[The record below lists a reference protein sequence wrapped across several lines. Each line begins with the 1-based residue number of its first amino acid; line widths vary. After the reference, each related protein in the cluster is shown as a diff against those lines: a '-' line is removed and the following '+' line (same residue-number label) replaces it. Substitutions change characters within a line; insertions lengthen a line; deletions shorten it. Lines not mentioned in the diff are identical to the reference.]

1 MLQARAAEPLRVG
14 LAAGRADKKVVRSL
28 SRADRRQIGV
38 QSVEIAGRLLKT
50 LAQLGG
56 PQTLKDFSAAAGL
69 SPAKAHR
76 YLVSLIREGLIEQS
90 SIDGRYDF
98 GGAAREIGRAA
109 INRLDIM
116 RIGAPLLVDL
126 RNVLQQTVFL
136 GVWGNEGPTVLYWL
150 DVPRPVSVIIRPG
163 SILPLLTS
171 ALGLVCA
178 ALPPDL
184 TKRRIAK
191 EIAEH
196 KRSGLDFAVKSEAE
210 AASKLADVRARGFS
224 LVRGDLIRGIDAMA
238 VPVLDFKKDLVAVLA
253 AVGPSK
259 SIDVSSKGKPV
270 RELKLAAQ
278 KFVGLI
284 VSDPKRTVFHKDRAK
299 QMRFHEGPPWRK
311 IRAQAPILYRV
322 GGRERSACG

>member
-1 MLQARAAEPLRVG
+1 MLQARAAEPLGVG

-136 GVWGNEGPTVLYWL
+136 GAWGNEGPTVLYWL

-178 ALPPDL
+178 AYLPPDL

-210 AASKLADVRARGFS
+210 AARKLADVRARGFS

-259 SIDVSSKGKPV
+259 SIDVSSNGKSI
-270 RELKLAAQ
+270 RELKSAAK

-284 VSDPKRTVFHKDRAK
+284 
-299 QMRFHEGPPWRK
+299 G
-311 IRAQAPILYRV
+311 
-322 GGRERSACG
+322 

>member
-1 MLQARAAEPLRVG
+1 MLQARAAEPLGGG

-178 ALPPDL
+178 AYLPPDL

-210 AASKLADVRARGFS
+210 AARKLADVRARGFS

-259 SIDVSSKGKPV
+259 SIDVSSNGKSI
-270 RELKLAAQ
+270 RELKLAAK
-278 KFVGLI
+278 KFVSLI
-284 VSDPKRTVFHKDRAK
+284 
-299 QMRFHEGPPWRK
+299 G
-311 IRAQAPILYRV
+311 
-322 GGRERSACG
+322 

>member
-1 MLQARAAEPLRVG
+1 LGVG

-76 YLVSLIREGLIEQS
+76 YLVSLIRESLIEQS
-90 SIDGRYDF
+90 AIDGRYDF

-178 ALPPDL
+178 AYLPPDL

-210 AASKLADVRARGFS
+210 AARKLADVRARGFS

-259 SIDVSSKGKPV
+259 SIDVSSNGKSI
-270 RELKLAAQ
+270 RELKLAAK
-278 KFVGLI
+278 KFVSQIG
-284 VSDPKRTVFHKDRAK
+284 
-299 QMRFHEGPPWRK
+299 
-311 IRAQAPILYRV
+311 
-322 GGRERSACG
+322 

>member
-1 MLQARAAEPLRVG
+1 MLQARAAEPLGVG

-76 YLVSLIREGLIEQS
+76 YLVSLIRESLIEQS
-90 SIDGRYDF
+90 AIDGRYDF

-178 ALPPDL
+178 AYLPPDL

-196 KRSGLDFAVKSEAE
+196 KRSGLDFAMKSEAE
-210 AASKLADVRARGFS
+210 AARKLADVRARGFS

-259 SIDVSSKGKPV
+259 SIDVSGKGKSV
-270 RELKLAAQ
+270 RELKLAAK
-278 KFVGLI
+278 KFVSLI
-284 VSDPKRTVFHKDRAK
+284 
-299 QMRFHEGPPWRK
+299 G
-311 IRAQAPILYRV
+311 
-322 GGRERSACG
+322 

>member
-1 MLQARAAEPLRVG
+1 MLQARAAEPLGVG

-90 SIDGRYDF
+90 AIDGRYDF

-178 ALPPDL
+178 AYLPPDL

-196 KRSGLDFAVKSEAE
+196 KRSGLDFAVKSQAQ
-210 AASKLADVRARGFS
+210 AARKLADVRARGFS

-259 SIDVSSKGKPV
+259 SIDVSSNGKSI

-284 VSDPKRTVFHKDRAK
+284 
-299 QMRFHEGPPWRK
+299 G
-311 IRAQAPILYRV
+311 
-322 GGRERSACG
+322 

>member
-1 MLQARAAEPLRVG
+1 MLQARAAEPLGVG

-90 SIDGRYDF
+90 AIVGRYDF

-178 ALPPDL
+178 AYLPPDL

-196 KRSGLDFAVKSEAE
+196 KRSGLDFAVKSQAQ
-210 AASKLADVRARGFS
+210 AARKLADVRARGFS

-238 VPVLDFKKDLVAVLA
+238 VPVLDFKNDLVAVLA
-253 AVGPSK
+253 VVGPSK
-259 SIDVSSKGKPV
+259 SIDVSSNGKPI
-270 RELKLAAQ
+270 RELKLAAR
-278 KFVGLI
+278 KFVSLI
-284 VSDPKRTVFHKDRAK
+284 
-299 QMRFHEGPPWRK
+299 G
-311 IRAQAPILYRV
+311 
-322 GGRERSACG
+322 

>member
-136 GVWGNEGPTVLYWL
+136 GAWGNEGPTVLYWL

-178 ALPPDL
+178 AYLPPDL

-210 AASKLADVRARGFS
+210 AARKLADVRARGFS

-259 SIDVSSKGKPV
+259 SIDVSSNGKSI
-270 RELKLAAQ
+270 RELKSAAK
-278 KFVGLI
+278 KFVGQI
-284 VSDPKRTVFHKDRAK
+284 
-299 QMRFHEGPPWRK
+299 G
-311 IRAQAPILYRV
+311 
-322 GGRERSACG
+322 

>member
-1 MLQARAAEPLRVG
+1 MLQARAAEPLGVG

-56 PQTLKDFSAAAGL
+56 PQTLKDFSAVAGL
-69 SPAKAHR
+69 SPAKANR

-90 SIDGRYDF
+90 AIDGRYDF

-136 GVWGNEGPTVLYWL
+136 GAWGNEGPTVLYWL

-178 ALPPDL
+178 AYLPPDL

-196 KRSGLDFAVKSEAE
+196 KRSGLDFAVKSEAQ
-210 AASKLADVRARGFS
+210 AARKLADVRARGFS

-259 SIDVSSKGKPV
+259 SIDVSRNGKSI

-284 VSDPKRTVFHKDRAK
+284 
-299 QMRFHEGPPWRK
+299 G
-311 IRAQAPILYRV
+311 
-322 GGRERSACG
+322 

>member
-1 MLQARAAEPLRVG
+1 MLQARAAEPLGVG

-76 YLVSLIREGLIEQS
+76 YLVSLIRESLIEQS
-90 SIDGRYDF
+90 AIDGRYDF

-116 RIGAPLLVDL
+116 RIGAPLLVGL

-171 ALGLVCA
+171 ALGLICA
-178 ALPPDL
+178 AYLPPDL
-184 TKRRIAK
+184 TKKRIAK

-210 AASKLADVRARGFS
+210 AARKLADVRARGFS
-224 LVRGDLIRGIDAMA
+224 LVRGDLIGGIDAMA
-238 VPVLDFKKDLVAVLA
+238 VPVLDFKNDLVAVLA
-253 AVGPSK
+253 AVGPFK
-259 SIDVSSKGKPV
+259 GIDVSSNGKSV
-270 RELKLAAQ
+270 RELKLAAK
-278 KFVGLI
+278 KFVSLI
-284 VSDPKRTVFHKDRAK
+284 
-299 QMRFHEGPPWRK
+299 G
-311 IRAQAPILYRV
+311 
-322 GGRERSACG
+322 

>member
-1 MLQARAAEPLRVG
+1 MLQARAAEPLGVG

-136 GVWGNEGPTVLYWL
+136 GAWGNEGPTVLYWL

-178 ALPPDL
+178 AYLPPDL

-196 KRSGLDFAVKSEAE
+196 KRSGLDFAAKSEAE
-210 AASKLADVRARGFS
+210 AARKLADVRARGFS

-259 SIDVSSKGKPV
+259 SIDVSSNGKSI
-270 RELKLAAQ
+270 RELKLAAK

-284 VSDPKRTVFHKDRAK
+284 
-299 QMRFHEGPPWRK
+299 G
-311 IRAQAPILYRV
+311 
-322 GGRERSACG
+322 

>member
-1 MLQARAAEPLRVG
+1 MLQARAAEPLGVG

-38 QSVEIAGRLLKT
+38 QSVEIAARLLKT

-76 YLVSLIREGLIEQS
+76 YLVSLIRESLIEQS
-90 SIDGRYDF
+90 AIDGRYDF

-178 ALPPDL
+178 AYLPPDL

-210 AASKLADVRARGFS
+210 AARKLADVRARGFS

-259 SIDVSSKGKPV
+259 GIDVSSNGKSI

-278 KFVGLI
+278 KFVSLI
-284 VSDPKRTVFHKDRAK
+284 
-299 QMRFHEGPPWRK
+299 G
-311 IRAQAPILYRV
+311 
-322 GGRERSACG
+322 

>member
-1 MLQARAAEPLRVG
+1 M
-14 LAAGRADKKVVRSL
+14 
-28 SRADRRQIGV
+28 SRADGRQIGV
-38 QSVEIAGRLLKT
+38 QSVEIVGLLLKT
-50 LAQLGG
+50 LAQLKG

-69 SPAKAHR
+69 SPAKVHR
-76 YLVSLIREGLIEQS
+76 YLVSLIREGLIEQNA
-90 SIDGRYDF
+90 IDGRYDF

-116 RIGAPLLVDL
+116 RIGTPLLIDL

-178 ALPPDL
+178 AYLPPDL

-196 KRSGLDFAVKSEAE
+196 KRLGLDFPVKSEE
-210 AASKLADVRARGFS
+210 DAARKLADVRARGFS

-238 VPVLDFKKDLVAVLA
+238 VPVLDFKNDLVAVLA
-253 AVGPSK
+253 AVGPAK
-259 SIDVSSKGKPV
+259 SIDVSINGKPM
-270 RELKLAAQ
+270 RELKLAAK
-278 KFVGLI
+278 KFVRLI
-284 VSDPKRTVFHKDRAK
+284 
-299 QMRFHEGPPWRK
+299 G
-311 IRAQAPILYRV
+311 
-322 GGRERSACG
+322 

>member
-1 MLQARAAEPLRVG
+1 V
-14 LAAGRADKKVVRSL
+14 KSL

-50 LAQLGG
+50 LAQLEG
-56 PQTLKDFSAAAGL
+56 PQTLRDLSAAAAL

-76 YLVSLIREGLIEQS
+76 YLVSLIREGLVEQS
-90 SIDGRYDF
+90 AIDGRYDF
-98 GGAAREIGRAA
+98 GGAARQIGRAA

-116 RIGAPLLVDL
+116 RIGAPLLVEL
-126 RNVLQQTVFL
+126 RNMLQQTVFL

-178 ALPPDL
+178 AYLPSDL
-184 TKRRIAK
+184 TKGRIAK

-196 KRSGLDFAVKSEAE
+196 KRSGLDFPVKSMEE
-210 AASKLADVRARGFS
+210 AARKLADVRARGFG

-238 VPVLDFKKDLVAVLA
+238 VPVLDFKNDLVAVLA
-253 AVGPSK
+253 AVGPSR
-259 SIDVSSKGKPV
+259 SIDVSSHGKPI
-270 RELKLAAQ
+270 RELKLAAK
-278 KFVGLI
+278 KFVSLI
-284 VSDPKRTVFHKDRAK
+284 
-299 QMRFHEGPPWRK
+299 G
-311 IRAQAPILYRV
+311 
-322 GGRERSACG
+322 

>member
-1 MLQARAAEPLRVG
+1 MLQARAAEPLGVG
-14 LAAGRADKKVVRSL
+14 LAAERADKKVVRSL

-76 YLVSLIREGLIEQS
+76 YLVSLIRESLIEQS
-90 SIDGRYDF
+90 AIDGRYDF

-178 ALPPDL
+178 AYLPPDL
-184 TKRRIAK
+184 TKKRIAK

-196 KRSGLDFAVKSEAE
+196 KRSGLDFPVKSEAE
-210 AASKLADVRARGFS
+210 AARMLADVRARGFS

-259 SIDVSSKGKPV
+259 SIDVSSNGKSI
-270 RELKLAAQ
+270 RELKLAAK
-278 KFVGLI
+278 KFVSQIG
-284 VSDPKRTVFHKDRAK
+284 
-299 QMRFHEGPPWRK
+299 
-311 IRAQAPILYRV
+311 
-322 GGRERSACG
+322 

>member
-76 YLVSLIREGLIEQS
+76 YLVSLIRESLIEQS
-90 SIDGRYDF
+90 AIDGRYDF

-178 ALPPDL
+178 AYLPPDL
-184 TKRRIAK
+184 TKKRIAK

-196 KRSGLDFAVKSEAE
+196 KRSGLDFPAKSEAE
-210 AASKLADVRARGFS
+210 AARMLADVRARGFS

-259 SIDVSSKGKPV
+259 NIDVSSNGKSI
-270 RELKLAAQ
+270 RELKLAAK
-278 KFVGLI
+278 KFVSQIG
-284 VSDPKRTVFHKDRAK
+284 
-299 QMRFHEGPPWRK
+299 
-311 IRAQAPILYRV
+311 
-322 GGRERSACG
+322 

>member
-1 MLQARAAEPLRVG
+1 MLQARAAEPLGVG

-56 PQTLKDFSAAAGL
+56 PQTLKDFSAVAGL

-90 SIDGRYDF
+90 AIDGRYDF

-178 ALPPDL
+178 AYLPPDL

-196 KRSGLDFAVKSEAE
+196 KRSGLDFAVKSEAQ
-210 AASKLADVRARGFS
+210 AARKLADVRARGFS

-238 VPVLDFKKDLVAVLA
+238 VPVLDFKKDLVAVLT

-259 SIDVSSKGKPV
+259 SIDVSSNGKSI
-270 RELKLAAQ
+270 RELKSAAK
-278 KFVGLI
+278 KFVGQI
-284 VSDPKRTVFHKDRAK
+284 
-299 QMRFHEGPPWRK
+299 G
-311 IRAQAPILYRV
+311 
-322 GGRERSACG
+322 

>member
-1 MLQARAAEPLRVG
+1 MLQARAAEPLGVG

-28 SRADRRQIGV
+28 SGADRRQIGV

-126 RNVLQQTVFL
+126 RNLLQQTVFL

-178 ALPPDL
+178 AYLPPDL

-210 AASKLADVRARGFS
+210 AARKLADVRARGFS

-259 SIDVSSKGKPV
+259 SIDVSSNGKSI
-270 RELKLAAQ
+270 RELKLAAK
-278 KFVGLI
+278 KFVSQIG
-284 VSDPKRTVFHKDRAK
+284 
-299 QMRFHEGPPWRK
+299 
-311 IRAQAPILYRV
+311 
-322 GGRERSACG
+322 

>member
-1 MLQARAAEPLRVG
+1 MLQARAAEPLGVG

-76 YLVSLIREGLIEQS
+76 YLVSLIRESLIEQS
-90 SIDGRYDF
+90 AIDGRYDF

-178 ALPPDL
+178 AYLPPDL
-184 TKRRIAK
+184 TKKRIAK

-196 KRSGLDFAVKSEAE
+196 KRSGLDFPAKSEAE
-210 AASKLADVRARGFS
+210 AARMLADVRARGFS

-259 SIDVSSKGKPV
+259 NIDVSSNGKSI
-270 RELKLAAQ
+270 RELKLAAK
-278 KFVGLI
+278 KFVSQIG
-284 VSDPKRTVFHKDRAK
+284 
-299 QMRFHEGPPWRK
+299 
-311 IRAQAPILYRV
+311 
-322 GGRERSACG
+322 

>member
-1 MLQARAAEPLRVG
+1 MPQARAAEPLGGG

-76 YLVSLIREGLIEQS
+76 YLVSLIRESLIEQS
-90 SIDGRYDF
+90 AIDGRYDF

-178 ALPPDL
+178 AYLPPDL
-184 TKRRIAK
+184 TKKRIAK

-196 KRSGLDFAVKSEAE
+196 KRSGLDFPVKSEAE
-210 AASKLADVRARGFS
+210 AARMLADVRARGFS

-259 SIDVSSKGKPV
+259 SIDVSSNGKSI
-270 RELKLAAQ
+270 RELKLAAK

-284 VSDPKRTVFHKDRAK
+284 
-299 QMRFHEGPPWRK
+299 G
-311 IRAQAPILYRV
+311 
-322 GGRERSACG
+322 

>member
-1 MLQARAAEPLRVG
+1 VKSLR
-14 LAAGRADKKVVRSL
+14 RADK
-28 SRADRRQIGV
+28 RQIGV
-38 QSVEIAGRLLKT
+38 QSVDVAARLLKT
-50 LAQLGG
+50 LAQLKG
-56 PQTLKDFSAAAGL
+56 PQTLKDFSTAAGL

-90 SIDGRYDF
+90 AIDGRYDF

-178 ALPPDL
+178 AYLPPDL

-196 KRSGLDFAVKSEAE
+196 KRSGLDFHLKSEAE
-210 AASKLADVRARGFS
+210 AAAKLADIRRRGFS

-238 VPVLDFKKDLVAVLA
+238 VPVLDYKNDLVAVLA
-253 AVGPSK
+253 AVGPAR
-259 SIDVSSKGKPV
+259 SIDISSNGNAV
-270 RELKLAAQ
+270 RELKLAAN
-278 KFVGLI
+278 KFVSLI
-284 VSDPKRTVFHKDRAK
+284 
-299 QMRFHEGPPWRK
+299 G
-311 IRAQAPILYRV
+311 
-322 GGRERSACG
+322 

>member
-1 MLQARAAEPLRVG
+1 MLQARAAEPLGVG

-136 GVWGNEGPTVLYWL
+136 GAWGNEGPTVLYWL

-178 ALPPDL
+178 AYLPPDL

-196 KRSGLDFAVKSEAE
+196 KGSGLDFAVKSEAE
-210 AASKLADVRARGFS
+210 AARKLADVRARGFS

-259 SIDVSSKGKPV
+259 SIDVSSNGKSI
-270 RELKLAAQ
+270 RELKSAAK

-284 VSDPKRTVFHKDRAK
+284 
-299 QMRFHEGPPWRK
+299 G
-311 IRAQAPILYRV
+311 
-322 GGRERSACG
+322 

>member
-1 MLQARAAEPLRVG
+1 MLQAWAAEPLRVG

-90 SIDGRYDF
+90 AIDGRYDF

-116 RIGAPLLVDL
+116 RIGAPLLVNL

-178 ALPPDL
+178 AYLPPDL

-210 AASKLADVRARGFS
+210 AARKLADVRARGFS

-259 SIDVSSKGKPV
+259 SIDVSNNGKSI
-270 RELKLAAQ
+270 RELKLAAKQ
-278 KFVGLI
+278 FVSLI
-284 VSDPKRTVFHKDRAK
+284 
-299 QMRFHEGPPWRK
+299 G
-311 IRAQAPILYRV
+311 
-322 GGRERSACG
+322 

>member
-1 MLQARAAEPLRVG
+1 
-14 LAAGRADKKVVRSL
+14 
-28 SRADRRQIGV
+28 
-38 QSVEIAGRLLKT
+38 LKT

-116 RIGAPLLVDL
+116 RIGGPLLVDL

-178 ALPPDL
+178 AYLPPDL

-210 AASKLADVRARGFS
+210 AARKLADVRARGFS

-259 SIDVSSKGKPV
+259 SIDVSNNGKSI
-270 RELKLAAQ
+270 RELKLAAK

-284 VSDPKRTVFHKDRAK
+284 
-299 QMRFHEGPPWRK
+299 G
-311 IRAQAPILYRV
+311 
-322 GGRERSACG
+322 

>member
-1 MLQARAAEPLRVG
+1 
-14 LAAGRADKKVVRSL
+14 
-28 SRADRRQIGV
+28 
-38 QSVEIAGRLLKT
+38 LKT
-50 LAQLGG
+50 LAQLGE

-76 YLVSLIREGLIEQS
+76 YLVSLIRESLIEQS
-90 SIDGRYDF
+90 AIDGRYDF

-171 ALGLVCA
+171 ALGLICA
-178 ALPPDL
+178 AYLPPDL
-184 TKRRIAK
+184 TKKRIAK

-210 AASKLADVRARGFS
+210 AARKLADVRARGFS
-224 LVRGDLIRGIDAMA
+224 LVRGDLIGGIDAMA
-238 VPVLDFKKDLVAVLA
+238 VPVLDFKNDLVAVLA
-253 AVGPSK
+253 AVGPFK
-259 SIDVSSKGKPV
+259 GIDVSSNGKSV
-270 RELKLAAQ
+270 RELKLAAK
-278 KFVGLI
+278 KFVSLI
-284 VSDPKRTVFHKDRAK
+284 GWGMK
-299 QMRFHEGPPWRK
+299 
-311 IRAQAPILYRV
+311 
-322 GGRERSACG
+322 

>member
-1 MLQARAAEPLRVG
+1 
-14 LAAGRADKKVVRSL
+14 VRTL
-28 SRADRRQIGV
+28 SGADRQQIGV
-38 QSVEIAGRLLKT
+38 QSVEIAARLLKT

-136 GVWGNEGPTVLYWL
+136 GVWGNDGPTVLYWL

-178 ALPPDL
+178 AYLPPDL
-184 TKRRIAK
+184 TKKRITK

-196 KRSGLDFAVKSEAE
+196 KRSGLDFPVKSEAV
-210 AASKLADVRARGFS
+210 ADVRARGFS

-259 SIDVSSKGKPV
+259 SIDVSSKGKSV
-270 RELKLAAQ
+270 RELKLAAK
-278 KFVGLI
+278 KFVSQIG
-284 VSDPKRTVFHKDRAK
+284 
-299 QMRFHEGPPWRK
+299 
-311 IRAQAPILYRV
+311 
-322 GGRERSACG
+322 

>member
-1 MLQARAAEPLRVG
+1 MLQARAAEPLGVG

-178 ALPPDL
+178 AYLPPDL

-210 AASKLADVRARGFS
+210 AARKLADVRARGFS

-259 SIDVSSKGKPV
+259 SIDVSSNGKSI
-270 RELKLAAQ
+270 RELKLAA
-278 KFVGLI
+278 KEFVSLI
-284 VSDPKRTVFHKDRAK
+284 
-299 QMRFHEGPPWRK
+299 G
-311 IRAQAPILYRV
+311 
-322 GGRERSACG
+322 

>member
-14 LAAGRADKKVVRSL
+14 LAAGRADKKVVGSL

-90 SIDGRYDF
+90 AIDGRYDF

-178 ALPPDL
+178 AFLPPDL

-238 VPVLDFKKDLVAVLA
+238 VPVLDFKQDLVAVLA

-259 SIDVSSKGKPV
+259 SIDVSSNGKSI
-270 RELKLAAQ
+270 RELKLAA
-278 KFVGLI
+278 KEFVSLI
-284 VSDPKRTVFHKDRAK
+284 
-299 QMRFHEGPPWRK
+299 G
-311 IRAQAPILYRV
+311 
-322 GGRERSACG
+322 

>member
-1 MLQARAAEPLRVG
+1 MPQARAAEPLGGG

-98 GGAAREIGRAA
+98 SGAAREIGRAA

-136 GVWGNEGPTVLYWL
+136 GVWGNDGPTVLYWL

-178 ALPPDL
+178 AYLPPDL

-210 AASKLADVRARGFS
+210 AARKLADVRARGFS
-224 LVRGDLIRGIDAMA
+224 LVKGDLIRGIDAMA

-259 SIDVSSKGKPV
+259 SIDVSSNGKSI

-284 VSDPKRTVFHKDRAK
+284 
-299 QMRFHEGPPWRK
+299 G
-311 IRAQAPILYRV
+311 
-322 GGRERSACG
+322 

>member
-1 MLQARAAEPLRVG
+1 MLQARAAEPLGGG
-14 LAAGRADKKVVRSL
+14 LAAGPADKKVVRSL

-76 YLVSLIREGLIEQS
+76 YLVSLIRESLIEQS
-90 SIDGRYDF
+90 AIDGRYDF

-178 ALPPDL
+178 AYLPPDL

-196 KRSGLDFAVKSEAE
+196 KRSGLDFAMKSEAE
-210 AASKLADVRARGFS
+210 AARKLADVRARGFS

-259 SIDVSSKGKPV
+259 SIDVSGKGKSV
-270 RELKLAAQ
+270 RELKLAAK
-278 KFVGLI
+278 KFVSLI
-284 VSDPKRTVFHKDRAK
+284 
-299 QMRFHEGPPWRK
+299 G
-311 IRAQAPILYRV
+311 
-322 GGRERSACG
+322 

>member
-1 MLQARAAEPLRVG
+1 MLQARAAEPLGVG

-56 PQTLKDFSAAAGL
+56 PQTLKDFSAVAGL

-90 SIDGRYDF
+90 AIDGRYDF

-178 ALPPDL
+178 AYLPPDL

-196 KRSGLDFAVKSEAE
+196 KRSGLDFAVKSEAD
-210 AASKLADVRARGFS
+210 AARKLADVRARGFS

-259 SIDVSSKGKPV
+259 SIDVSSNGKSI

-284 VSDPKRTVFHKDRAK
+284 
-299 QMRFHEGPPWRK
+299 G
-311 IRAQAPILYRV
+311 
-322 GGRERSACG
+322 

>member
-1 MLQARAAEPLRVG
+1 MLQARAAEPLGVG
-14 LAAGRADKKVVRSL
+14 LAAGPADKKVVRSL

-56 PQTLKDFSAAAGL
+56 PQTLKDLSAAAGL

-76 YLVSLIREGLIEQS
+76 YLVSLIRESLIEQS
-90 SIDGRYDF
+90 AIDGRYDF

-178 ALPPDL
+178 AYLPPDL
-184 TKRRIAK
+184 TKKRITK

-196 KRSGLDFAVKSEAE
+196 KRSGLDFPVKSEAE
-210 AASKLADVRARGFS
+210 AARKLADVRARGFS

-259 SIDVSSKGKPV
+259 SIDVSGKGKSV
-270 RELKLAAQ
+270 RELKLAAK
-278 KFVGLI
+278 KFVSLI
-284 VSDPKRTVFHKDRAK
+284 
-299 QMRFHEGPPWRK
+299 G
-311 IRAQAPILYRV
+311 
-322 GGRERSACG
+322 

>member
-178 ALPPDL
+178 AYLPPDL

-210 AASKLADVRARGFS
+210 AARKLADVRARGFS

-259 SIDVSSKGKPV
+259 SIDVSSNGKSV
-270 RELKLAAQ
+270 RALKLAAK
-278 KFVGLI
+278 KFVSQIG
-284 VSDPKRTVFHKDRAK
+284 
-299 QMRFHEGPPWRK
+299 
-311 IRAQAPILYRV
+311 
-322 GGRERSACG
+322 

>member
-1 MLQARAAEPLRVG
+1 MLQARAAEPLGVG

-56 PQTLKDFSAAAGL
+56 PQTLKDFSAVAGL

-90 SIDGRYDF
+90 AIDGRYDF

-178 ALPPDL
+178 AYLPPDL

-196 KRSGLDFAVKSEAE
+196 KRSGLDFAVKSQAQ
-210 AASKLADVRARGFS
+210 AARKLADVRARGFS

-259 SIDVSSKGKPV
+259 SIDVSSNGKSI

-284 VSDPKRTVFHKDRAK
+284 
-299 QMRFHEGPPWRK
+299 G
-311 IRAQAPILYRV
+311 
-322 GGRERSACG
+322 

>member
-1 MLQARAAEPLRVG
+1 MLQARAAEPLGVG

-38 QSVEIAGRLLKT
+38 QSVEVAGRLLKT

-90 SIDGRYDF
+90 AIDGRYDF

-178 ALPPDL
+178 AYLPPDL

-210 AASKLADVRARGFS
+210 AARKLADVRARGFS

-259 SIDVSSKGKPV
+259 GIDVSSNGKSI

-278 KFVGLI
+278 KFVSLI
-284 VSDPKRTVFHKDRAK
+284 
-299 QMRFHEGPPWRK
+299 G
-311 IRAQAPILYRV
+311 
-322 GGRERSACG
+322 